1 MKAPNMDEA
10 HFDLNDIEHEPTDA
24 QLDALMKS
32 VAEEVARRAKIANDA
47 FMQNLRAAIAAVN
60 KSATDAWR
68 WLNNRA

>member
-1 MKAPNMDEA
+1 MKATNLDEA

-60 KSATDAWR
+60 KSGTDA
-68 WLNNRA
+68 